1 MGKKSVAMEFA
12 RRAKVFHPNDE
23 PFSIKNW
30 GLFSWGAISKLVK
43 SGEVILNSGY
53 SKENK
58 TVWCR
63 PSQAFYDKWVKPCM
77 SYSANELQNSYIN
90 S

>member
-12 RRAKVFHPNDE
+12 RRAKFFHPNEE
-23 PFSIKNW
+23 PFSITLW

-43 SGEVILNSGY
+43 SGEVILNEGY
-53 SKENK
+53 RKENK
-58 TVWCR
+58 IIWCK
-63 PSQAFYDKWVKPCM
+63 PSKAFYDKWVKPFM
-77 SYSANELQNSYIN
+77 SYSVEDLQNSYIN